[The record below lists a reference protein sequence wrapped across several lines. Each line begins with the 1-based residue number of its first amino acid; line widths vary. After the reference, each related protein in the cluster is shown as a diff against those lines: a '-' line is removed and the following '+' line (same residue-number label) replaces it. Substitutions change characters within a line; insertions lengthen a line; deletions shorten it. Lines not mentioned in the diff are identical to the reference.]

1 MNVQSSGSF
10 AAADAGEKGHDIYLD
25 QTEVEPPLDAQR
37 KLVRRQD
44 LGIVPL
50 SAGIYLLCYLD
61 RSNIGTYQN
70 TRICASL
77 TIRRKCKDAQLRQ
90 ET

>member
-1 MNVQSSGSF
+1 MNLQSSGSF
-10 AAADAGEKGHDIYLD
+10 AMTDSGEKGRDIYLD

-44 LGIVPL
+44 LRIVPL

-61 RSNIGTYQN
+61 RSNIGTYEHN
-70 TRICASL
+70 FIWALL
-77 TIRRKCKDAQLRQ
+77 TLGRQCKDAQLQQ